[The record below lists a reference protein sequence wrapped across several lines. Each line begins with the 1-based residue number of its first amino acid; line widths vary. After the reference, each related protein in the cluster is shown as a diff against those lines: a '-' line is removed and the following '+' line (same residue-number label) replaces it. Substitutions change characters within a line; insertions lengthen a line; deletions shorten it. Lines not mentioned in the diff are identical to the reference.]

1 MKFEDAVAEIKRRV
15 DIATVVGRHVRLKKA
30 GHSWTGLCPFHDE
43 KTASFNVR
51 SDKGTFKCFGCGV
64 SGDVFSFV
72 ELKTGQ
78 LFADIVRKMA
88 SDIGITIENS
98 RNPFNQSL
106 EENRKRLYSALMH
119 AQVFFK
125 ANLLAAQRENQA
137 LAYLLKE
144 RRLSV
149 EEIDKEGFGFAGD
162 NDKALLD
169 YLESKKV
176 DLNDAI
182 AAGIVRPGRS
192 SNYSFFSRRVTIPIF
207 DHRGQIVAFAGRI
220 FGENT
225 ENRPKY
231 INSPSSLVYEKSH
244 LLYGLFQSLPSLKQG
259 LPAVLVEGYF
269 DVMAIRKLDVPAV
282 APCGTSL
289 TEEHVQMLSRYTKSV
304 LLCFDKDAAGRAAQK
319 KALMMLLK
327 NGFHVRAV
335 ELSGKDPD
343 SVVNEGKGEELKRS
357 LMQAK
362 DAIEL
367 LCREVSRI
375 SIFGMSERIAALEAL
390 IPYLAASPS
399 QLVNRQYV
407 KLAARILGE
416 EERILIKEVAKIS
429 PEILKREAPLRVV
442 TSAAP
447 PKANQKLA
455 WTFSEKLL
463 ARALLSNPGL
473 SLKIESSIR
482 QELNFELADFID
494 RLIQQLTRFP
504 DKNPKSLMHEIPV
517 SRESEWINMLLENAR
532 HGDIVSLEDG
542 EKILVDLR
550 KRNERVLA
558 LEEMSLEHADLS
570 EAENRGDMEMVHKV
584 LSAQTV
590 RLKKMDRG
598 AKEGEKTDLLQSK
611 PEFVKENQPSVE
623 LDDFD
628 ELRWT

>member
-15 DIATVVGRHVRLKKA
+15 DIATIVGRHVRLKKT
-30 GHSWTGLCPFHDE
+30 GHSWTGLCPFHEE
-43 KTASFNVR
+43 KTGSFNVR

-64 SGDVFSFV
+64 SGDVFSFI

-78 LFADIVRKMA
+78 LFADIVRKLA
-88 SDIGITIENS
+88 SDLGIKIES
-98 RNPFNQSL
+98 TKTPFKQSV
-106 EENRKRLYSALMH
+106 EENRDR
-119 AQVFFK
+119 
-125 ANLLAAQRENQA
+125 LLAALEKAQTFFKSNLLTPERENQA

-144 RRLSV
+144 RGLGV
-149 EEIDKEGFGFAGD
+149 DDIDKQGLGFAGQ
-162 NDKALLD
+162 NDKPLIDFLTD
-169 YLESKKV
+169 QKV

-182 AAGIVRPGRS
+182 ASGLIRPGRQG
-192 SNYSFFSRRVTIPIF
+192 NYSFFSKRVTIPIR
-207 DHRGQIVAFAGRI
+207 DHRGRIVAFAGRW
-220 FGENT
+220 FGPEV

-231 INSPSSLVYEKSH
+231 INSPASLVYEKSQ
-244 LLYGLFQSLPSLKQG
+244 LLYGLWESLPSLKQG

-289 TEEHVQMLSRYTKSV
+289 TEEHVHLLSRYTKSV
-304 LLCFDKDAAGRAAQK
+304 LLCFDRDAAGRAAQK
-319 KALMMLLK
+319 KALMLLLK

-343 SVVNEGKGEELKRS
+343 SVVLEGKGEELKRS

-362 DAIEL
+362 DAIEV

-390 IPYLAASPS
+390 LPYLAASPS

-429 PEILKREAPLRVV
+429 PEILAKETPKIVVQTEPKRTKRL
-442 TSAAP
+442 S
-447 PKANQKLA
+447 

-463 ARALLSNPGL
+463 ARALLANPTL
-473 SLKIESSIR
+473 ALKIESSIR
-482 QELNFELADFID
+482 HELNFELADFID
-494 RLIQQLTRFP
+494 RLVQLLSRYP
-504 DKNPKSLMHEIPV
+504 EKDPKSQMHLIPV
-517 SRESEWINMLLENAR
+517 PRDSEWVNMLLENAR
-532 HGDIVSLEDG
+532 HGDIVSQEDG
-542 EKILVDLR
+542 EKILDDLR
-550 KRNERVLA
+550 RRNERVLA
-558 LEEMSLEHADLS
+558 LEEMSLEHADLTD
-570 EAENRGDMEMVHKV
+570 AENRGDMVMVHKV

-590 RLKKMDRG
+590 RLKKMDKS
-598 AKEGEKTDLLQSK
+598 AKEAEKLEFK
-611 PEFVKENQPSVE
+611 PQEVPSAKENDFSEV